1 VKRSGE
7 IFIQR
12 RKLLLAG
19 VALPALGAVAVA
31 PLRQPDPGAGIV
43 IRDGWIL
50 SSEDR

>member
-1 VKRSGE
+1 MKKSGSV
-7 IFIQR
+7 FIQR

-19 VALPALGAVAVA
+19 VAVPVLGFAMPARLPEG
-31 PLRQPDPGAGIV
+31 GGGIV

>member
-12 RKLLLAG
+12 RKLLLTG
-19 VALPALGAVAVA
+19 VALPVLGAVA
-31 PLRQPDPGAGIV
+31 PLRQPDPGAAIV

-50 SSEDR
+50 SREDR